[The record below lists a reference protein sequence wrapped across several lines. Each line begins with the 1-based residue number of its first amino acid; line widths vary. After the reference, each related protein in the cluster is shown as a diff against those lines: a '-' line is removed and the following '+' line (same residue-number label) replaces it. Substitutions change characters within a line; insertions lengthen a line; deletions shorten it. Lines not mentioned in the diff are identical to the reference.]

1 QIMGRAARH
10 INGRV
15 IMYADQ
21 ISKSMEEAIKETQRR
36 REIQLEYN
44 QKYGI
49 TPKSIKKEITD
60 IIERKHEKT
69 TKQKRKTINK
79 FEEFSEVFEFIDE
92 IKERYKNNI
101 EELVKVLTDYMFEL
115 ADKLEFEK
123 ASVVRDEIK
132 KIEGGEIL

>member
-1 QIMGRAARH
+1 
-10 INGRV
+10 
-15 IMYADQ
+15 
-21 ISKSMEEAIKETQRR
+21 
-36 REIQLEYN
+36 
-44 QKYGI
+44 GI

-60 IIERKHEKT
+60 LIERKHEKT

-79 FEEFSEVFEFIDE
+79 LEEFSEVFEFIDE